1 MMTLSIKIK
10 LLTYVVLVLTT
21 FVNIVTDQY
30 LRISLTLYESMQIVS
45 SKLDMEFFYKILY
58 LHTSIKCSIF
68 KHLSIFLWNSD
79 CQFTYFVHHIKIFIC
94 LYNSTSIYI
103 ACRHTQELWYT
114 CHKQLKQQQNERSQ
128 GLFSY
133 SKHNWKKKDTLLF
146 YGGKH
151 ISRNHIISNIY
162 SNPNKYKKNHC
173 MTKSTW
179 AENIG

>member
-1 MMTLSIKIK
+1 M
-10 LLTYVVLVLTT
+10 
-21 FVNIVTDQY
+21 IVWKT
-30 LRISLTLYESMQIVS
+30 RLTLIV
-45 SKLDMEFFYKILY
+45 MFNKILY
-58 LHTSIKCSIF
+58 LHTSMICSIF

>member
-30 LRISLTLYESMQIVS
+30 LRISLTLYDRMKIVS
-45 SKLDMEFFYKILY
+45 LIWMFYNILY

>member
-21 FVNIVTDQY
+21 FVNIVIDQY
-30 LRISLTLYESMQIVS
+30 LRISLTLYDSIKIVFPT
-45 SKLDMEFFYKILY
+45 LIWIFYKILY

>member
-21 FVNIVTDQY
+21 FVNIVIDQY
-30 LRISLTLYESMQIVS
+30 LRISLTLYDSIKIV
-45 SKLDMEFFYKILY
+45 LIWIFYKILY